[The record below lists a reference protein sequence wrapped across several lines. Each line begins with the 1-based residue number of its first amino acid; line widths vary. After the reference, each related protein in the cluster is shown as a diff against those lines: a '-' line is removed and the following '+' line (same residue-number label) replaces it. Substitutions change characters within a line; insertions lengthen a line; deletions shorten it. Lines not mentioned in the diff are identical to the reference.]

1 MRLSYGY
8 LYLCKKNKSLSS
20 WRQSIKYMQGFQSRC
35 AIPTHNWYFHDHP
48 YAREQNTL
56 TKKKKMKEFIKR
68 EYCIVDVQGQMTLM
82 LNEVLALYEN
92 TSMDKSTWMSLKKN
106 IKP

>member
-1 MRLSYGY
+1 
-8 LYLCKKNKSLSS
+8 
-20 WRQSIKYMQGFQSRC
+20 
-35 AIPTHNWYFHDHP
+35 
-48 YAREQNTL
+48 
-56 TKKKKMKEFIKR
+56 MKEFIKR